1 MAITTAGWTT
11 NKSIAET
18 YAASLTGGAWS
29 NYGELGGLLITTPA
43 EAYYGSR
50 NSALAARHSDSYH
63 HSHTSL
69 LALTEAFT
77 PTIADIPQPKPT

>member
-29 NYGELGGLLITTPA
+29 NHGEPRGLLITTPA
-43 EAYYGSR
+43 EAYMGR
-50 NSALAARHSDSYH
+50 GI
-63 HSHTSL
+63 L
-69 LALTEAFT
+69 LWLLG
-77 PTIADIPQPKPT
+77 IPIPIIILILLFWH